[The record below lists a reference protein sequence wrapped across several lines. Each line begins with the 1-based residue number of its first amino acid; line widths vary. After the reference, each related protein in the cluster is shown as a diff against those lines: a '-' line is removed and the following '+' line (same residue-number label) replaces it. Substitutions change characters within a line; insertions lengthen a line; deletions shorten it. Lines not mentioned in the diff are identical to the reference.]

1 VPREPS
7 IAAFQYL
14 KGVYKQEGDQLFT
27 WTDSDRARGSGFK
40 LEEGRFPLDIR
51 RKIFMQSVVRHTNR
65 GVTDIPSL
73 EVLEAR
79 LDGAL
84 GSLIW
89 WLPWQEVG
97 TEWSLRSL
105 STKTTL

>member
-1 VPREPS
+1 
-7 IAAFQYL
+7 
-14 KGVYKQEGDQLFT
+14 
-27 WTDSDRARGSGFK
+27 
-40 LEEGRFPLDIR
+40 
-51 RKIFMQSVVRHTNR
+51 MQRVVRHTNR